1 MFALVLRIGNY
12 YIAALIG
19 PLKGCFIDFGFLP
32 KPI

>member
-12 YIAALIG
+12 IAALIG
-19 PLKGCFIDFGFLP
+19 HLKGCFIDFGFLP